1 MARHSALPAF
11 LQKLTR
17 PFAYHL
23 LLLFLLLLLITI
35 LFIQYIRY

>member
-23 LLLFLLLLLITI
+23 LLFLLLLLITI